1 MARQMIRGFVTG
13 ACVLLVLTWAAP
25 ASAQNGALKG
35 KVVNEDGKPVDS
47 AEVILDFVGQ
57 LKRQLKTITDKN
69 GEWIKPGIPAGGGTW
84 TISAKKNDLTGSTD
98 KIEVKINETVK
109 VPDITIMSAA
119 SRAKGVKPTVSSEEA
134 AAITKKAAETDKLL
148 EETNAAISS
157 GNLDEAITKLKT
169 LIERLATER
178 NDQCQACH
186 AKLGD
191 IYLANK
197 DVKAA
202 EASYLKAIE
211 VDATKPG
218 PYNALAA
225 MYNEQRRFE
234 DATKMSA
241 KAAELSGAAG
251 SSDPSALYNQGIIFW
266 NQSKAAEAKVQ
277 FAKAI
282 ELDPKMADA
291 HYYLGM
297 ANLNLGV
304 MADAKKNFQEYL
316 KLAPTG
322 ANAETAKAIL
332 AQIK

>member
-13 ACVLLVLTWAAP
+13 ACALLVLAWAAP

-35 KVVNEDGKPVDS
+35 KVVNEDGRPVEA
-47 AEVILDFVGQ
+47 AEVILDFVGE
-57 LKRQLKTITDKN
+57 LKRQVKTITDKN

-84 TISAKKNDLTGSTD
+84 TITAKKNDLTGSVE
-98 KIEVKINETVK
+98 KISVKINETVK
-109 VPDITIMSAA
+109 VADITIMSAA
-119 SRAKGVKPTVSSEEA
+119 SRAKGVKPTVSSDEA
-134 AAITKKAAETDKLL
+134 AAIAKKSAETDKLL

-178 NDQCQACH
+178 NDLCGACH

-191 IYLANK
+191 IYLTKK
-197 DVKAA
+197 DAKSA

-211 VDATKPG
+211 VDPANPG
-218 PYNALAA
+218 PYSALAA

-241 KAAELSGAAG
+241 KASELMGAAG
-251 SSDPSALYNQGIIFW
+251 TSDPSALYNQGIIFW
-266 NQSKAAEAKVQ
+266 NQSKIPEAKAQ

-282 ELDPKMADA
+282 ELDPKLADA
-291 HYYLGM
+291 HYWLGM
-297 ANLNLGV
+297 ANLNQGA

-322 ANAETAKAIL
+322 SNAESAKAIL

>member
-1 MARQMIRGFVTG
+1 VIG
-13 ACVLLVLTWAAP
+13 VLAFAVLAWAAP

-35 KVVNEDGKPVDS
+35 RVVNADGRPVDMV
-47 AEVILDFVGQ
+47 EVVLDFVGE

-84 TISAKKNDLTGSTD
+84 MITAKKNNLSGSVE
-98 KIEVKINETVK
+98 KIVIKINETVK
-109 VPDITIMSAA
+109 VADIVIMTEDA
-119 SRAKGVKPTVSSEEA
+119 RAKGVKPVVSSEA
-134 AAITKKAAETDKLL
+134 AAENAKKAAETDKLL
-148 EETNAAISS
+148 EETNAAISA
-157 GNLDEAITKLKT
+157 GNHDEAIEKLNA
-169 LIERLATER
+169 LLVRLAAER
-178 NDQCQACH
+178 NDQCAACH

-191 IYLANK
+191 IYQAKK
-197 DVKAA
+197 DDKAA
-202 EASYLKAIE
+202 EAAYLKAIE
-211 VDATKPG
+211 VDPAKPG

-241 KAAELSGAAG
+241 KAAELMGAAG
-251 SSDPSALYNQGIIFW
+251 ASDPAALYNQGVISW
-266 NQSKAAEAKVQ
+266 NQSKIPEAKAA
-277 FAKAI
+277 FTKAI

-291 HYYLGM
+291 HYWLGM
-297 ANLNLGV
+297 ANLNQGA

-322 ANAETAKAIL
+322 QNAESAKAIL